1 MYKLRSLPDD
11 YIAQR
16 IMTENVG
23 KVTDVEVDT
32 FFYFEGLNQIV
43 LELEAV
49 FLQRSAQRD
58 VKSLRQSSLESGHSM
73 DKRDR

>member
-1 MYKLRSLPDD
+1 MYKLCSLPND
-11 YIAQR
+11 YMAQR

-49 FLQRSAQRD
+49 FLQR
-58 VKSLRQSSLESGHSM
+58 
-73 DKRDR
+73 